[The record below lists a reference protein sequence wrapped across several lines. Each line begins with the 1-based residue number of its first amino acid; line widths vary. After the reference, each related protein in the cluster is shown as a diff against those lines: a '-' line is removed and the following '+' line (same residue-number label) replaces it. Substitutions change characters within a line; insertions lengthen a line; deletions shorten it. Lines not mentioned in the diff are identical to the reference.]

1 MFSGSGWWLMQLF
14 QMNQQTRRTED
25 SPDEPRFTI
34 DNFGYVIATPP
45 DGGMLRTQS
54 VEAHLLY
61 AILRHLEQ
69 KD

>member
-1 MFSGSGWWLMQLF
+1 MPPPMKRQS
-14 QMNQQTRRTED
+14 RRIAG
-25 SPDEPRFTI
+25 SPDEPKFTV
-34 DNFGYVIATPP
+34 DDFGWVTATQS
-45 DGGMLRTQS
+45 DGGALRTQS